1 MLVLSPLTVL
11 GEDTPA
17 PAAVQ
22 QENSQ
27 LRTAKQANL
36 RKLPNTKSDKLETL
50 KKHSIVTILSEMDV
64 GDETWVY
71 VRVAK
76 SGREG
81 YVLLSLLEPVPTPT
95 PEPTATPTPT
105 PSPEP
110 TATPEADSEAKDDET
125 PAPNAVSGE
134 TLYDEPRL
142 VRTLKRANLRKK
154 PDGSRLGVVAADT
167 ALNAI
172 GEVERDGE
180 LWLHIEKGKD
190 NKEGYILAELLR
202 QVRPV
207 KLLPVA
213 EGEVREM
220 FP

>member
-1 MLVLSPLTVL
+1 MKSRKSAAYICALTAMLVLSPLTVL

-50 KKHSIVTILSEMDV
+50 KKHSVVTILSEMDV

-81 YVLLSLLEPVPTPT
+81 YVLLSLLEPVPRRR
-95 PEPTATPTPT
+95 
-105 PSPEP
+105 
-110 TATPEADSEAKDDET
+110 
-125 PAPNAVSGE
+125 PNQP
-134 TLYDEPRL
+134 PRRPQRPPL
-142 VRTLKRANLRKK
+142 
-154 PDGSRLGVVAADT
+154 SRLPHPKQT
-167 ALNAI
+167 AKS
-172 GEVERDGE
+172 RTT
-180 LWLHIEKGKD
+180 K
-190 NKEGYILAELLR
+190 
-202 QVRPV
+202 RPR
-207 KLLPVA
+207 PIW
-213 EGEVREM
+213 
-220 FP
+220 

>member
-50 KKHSIVTILSEMDV
+50 KKHSVVTILSEMDV

-110 TATPEADSEAKDDET
+110 TPHPKRTAKSRT
-125 PAPNAVSGE
+125 
-134 TLYDEPRL
+134 TKRPRPM
-142 VRTLKRANLRKK
+142 R
-154 PDGSRLGVVAADT
+154 
-167 ALNAI
+167 
-172 GEVERDGE
+172 
-180 LWLHIEKGKD
+180 
-190 NKEGYILAELLR
+190 
-202 QVRPV
+202 
-207 KLLPVA
+207 
-213 EGEVREM
+213 
-220 FP
+220 

>member
-1 MLVLSPLTVL
+1 MKSRKSAAYICALTAMLVLSPLTVL

-17 PAAVQ
+17 PAAEQ

-50 KKHSIVTILSEMDV
+50 KKHSVVTILSEMDV

-105 PSPEP
+105 PSPDP
-110 TATPEADSEAKDDET
+110 TATPEADSEIKADET
-125 PAPNAVSGE
+125 PAPNTVSGE

-167 ALNAI
+167 
-172 GEVERDGE
+172 
-180 LWLHIEKGKD
+180 
-190 NKEGYILAELLR
+190 
-202 QVRPV
+202 P
-207 KLLPVA
+207 
-213 EGEVREM
+213 
-220 FP
+220 